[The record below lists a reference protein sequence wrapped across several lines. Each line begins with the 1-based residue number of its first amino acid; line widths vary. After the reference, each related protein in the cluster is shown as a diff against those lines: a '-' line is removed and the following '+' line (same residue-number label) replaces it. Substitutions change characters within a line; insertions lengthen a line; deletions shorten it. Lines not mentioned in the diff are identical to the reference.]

1 MKTKLI
7 FLIVSVLIFAS
18 CGEYNKVLKS
28 RDPEVK
34 YTYAK
39 KYFDE
44 GKYGRAIT
52 LLEEIQTSYIALPQE
67 QEVLFLLAQSYFY
80 DKDYESAAVR
90 FNRYYS
96 KFPRGNYS
104 EIALFNAA
112 QALYNEDPDVRLD
125 QSSTI
130 RAMEGFQ
137 NFLENFPKSD
147 KVKDAETKLLELQNK
162 LADKELRAAQL
173 YYNLGYY
180 MGNNYESCVVTSKEA
195 LKRYNYPPYGEEFQI
210 MIIRAKFDEA
220 EMSFDEKKP
229 VRYRNVMDEY
239 FNYMNMYP
247 EGKYVT
253 EALKYY
259 KKSLASV
266 GKSDDD
272 LTINTIVVEQ
282 DK

>member
-1 MKTKLI
+1 MKTK
-7 FLIVSVLIFAS
+7 FLFFFVVVLIFTS

-34 YTYAK
+34 FAYAK

-44 GKYGRAIT
+44 GKYGRAIA

-67 QEVLFLLAQSYFY
+67 QEVLFMLGQAYFY

-90 FNRYYS
+90 FNRYFA
-96 KFPRGNYS
+96 KFPRGNFS
-104 EIALFNAA
+104 ETALFNAA

-147 KVKDAETKLLELQNK
+147 KVPDAEAKLLESQNK

-220 EMSFDEKKP
+220 EMSLNERKP

-239 FNYMNMYP
+239 YNYMNMYP
-247 EGKYVT
+247 EGKYVK

-259 KKSLASV
+259 KKSLAIL
-266 GKSDDD
+266 GKTEDD
-272 LTINTIVVEQ
+272 LSVDTNVISV
-282 DK
+282 K

>member
-1 MKTKLI
+1 MKTKLL
-7 FLIVSVLIFAS
+7 FLFVTILIFTS

-90 FNRYYS
+90 FNRYYN

-104 EIALFNAA
+104 EIALFNSA

-147 KVKDAETKLLELQNK
+147 KVSEAQTKLLELQNK
-162 LADKELRAAQL
+162 LADKELRATQL

-180 MGNNYESCVVTSKEA
+180 MGNNYESCVVTAKEA
-195 LKRYNYPPYGEEFQI
+195 LKRYNYPPFGEEFQI

-247 EGKYVT
+247 EGKYVA

-266 GKSDDD
+266 GKTEND
-272 LTINTIVVEQ
+272 LTIDTTVIEQ
-282 DK
+282 K

>member
-1 MKTKLI
+1 M
-7 FLIVSVLIFAS
+7 LIFAS

-34 YTYAK
+34 YAYAK

-52 LLEEIQTSYIALPQE
+52 LLEEIQTAYLALPQE
-67 QEVLFLLAQSYFY
+67 QEVLFLLGQAYFY
-80 DKDYESAAVR
+80 DKDYESATVR
-90 FNRYYS
+90 FNRYYN

-104 EIALFNAA
+104 EAALFNAA
-112 QALYNEDPDVRLD
+112 QGLYNEDPDVRLD
-125 QSSTI
+125 QSSTV

-147 KVKDAETKLLELQNK
+147 KVSDAEAKLLELQNK

-173 YYNLGYY
+173 YYKLGYFN
-180 MGNNYESCVVTSKEA
+180 GFNNYESCVVTSKEA

-210 MIIRAKFDEA
+210 MIVRAKFDEA
-220 EMSFDEKKP
+220 ESSLNERKP

-239 FNYMNMYP
+239 YNYMNMFP
-247 EGKYVT
+247 EGKYVN
-253 EALKYY
+253 EAFKYY
-259 KKSLASV
+259 KKSLASL
-266 GKSDDD
+266 GKTEDD
-272 LTINTIVVEQ
+272 LTIDTSIINVE
-282 DK
+282 